1 MLLPGDDLQS
11 ALETARRGHVMNL
24 PAEVVFTGLFT
35 LPNKPGAP
43 WITIRSSVPDSRPK
57 PPAKTQA
64 ATIHSGVMP
73 KLESAAAPVITA
85 VPGAH
90 HRGFIAIEIGPRPGA
105 FPYRTV
111 SSQRARVS
119 RRPG

>member
-1 MLLPGDDLQS
+1 MSPGDAIS
-11 ALETARRGHVMNL
+11 VPPEI
-24 PAEVVFTGLFT
+24 VFFPTRFT
-35 LPNKPGAP
+35 HLNKSGVD
-43 WITIRSSVPDSRPK
+43 WINVRSSAPDSRPK
-57 PPAKTQA
+57 PPATQA
-64 ATIHSGVMP
+64 APIHSGGLP

-111 SSQRARVS
+111 SSQLARVS